1 VRKRLGEK
9 SVSFAERLISEP
21 QREKS
26 GETGYERY
34 DYQALWGL
42 ALIFEHH
49 ASQED
54 YAIAFEFHDDIVLLN
69 SASSPTHARFY
80 QVKTKDSGHWT
91 LSDLYR
97 RNARKGDASGGKLP
111 SHIGKLFS
119 NYVVFPGETEELNFV
134 SNVPCA
140 FLDAAA
146 STCQFT
152 ECDAE
157 TLAKFMKKLNAEY
170 PAATSAT
177 ASLIR
182 YVRADLSLHDSS
194 AHIKGKLTQFVLRQI
209 GSVEYN
215 PDTLYKTIVE
225 ECRTRS
231 KYTGGVSDFGD
242 LIKFKSITRAQVES
256 WLDQVRSR
264 HALPDWADI
273 SNHLNVS
280 GMELAELNREWKR
293 YRAIALDAG
302 NEAINALRDKI
313 RKELEMFVGT
323 SLDLTALIDNL
334 YSKVED
340 LAVASMP
347 PFKPARLKAMIIYE
361 VFSYDSTGEVQK
373 ADPLPPEAK
382 P

>member
-1 VRKRLGEK
+1 
-9 SVSFAERLISEP
+9 VSFAERLISEP

-49 ASQED
+49 ASLED

-69 SASSPTHARFY
+69 SASSPTLARFY

-97 RNARKGDASGGKLP
+97 RNKRKGDPSGGKLP

-119 NYVVFPGETEELNFV
+119 NYVVFPDETQELNFV

-140 FLDAAA
+140 FLDAAT
-146 STCQFT
+146 STCHFT
-152 ECDAE
+152 QCDAE
-157 TLAKFMKKLNAEY
+157 TLAKFMKKMNAEY
-170 PAATSAT
+170 PEATPAT
-177 ASLIR
+177 AGLIR

-194 AHIKGKLTQFVLRQI
+194 AHIKGKLNEFVLSQI

-231 KYTGGVSDFGD
+231 KYTGGVSDFLD
-242 LIKFKSITRAQVES
+242 LIKFKSITRTQVEG

-264 HALPDWADI
+264 HALPDWAEI

-280 GMELAELNREWKR
+280 GMELAELSREWKR
-293 YRAIALDAG
+293 YRAIALDPG
-302 NEAINALRDKI
+302 NEAINALRDTI
-313 RKELEMFVGT
+313 RKELVMLVGT
-323 SLDLTALIDNL
+323 RFGLTELIDDL

-361 VFSYDSTGEVQK
+361 VFNYDPTGEVQK
-373 ADPLPPEAK
+373 ADPLPSEAK
-382 P
+382 L

>member
-1 VRKRLGEK
+1 
-9 SVSFAERLISEP
+9 VSFAERLISEP

-49 ASQED
+49 ASLED
-54 YAIAFEFHDDIVLLN
+54 YAIAFEFHDDIVLMN
-69 SASSPTHARFY
+69 SASSPTLARFY

-97 RNARKGDASGGKLP
+97 RNKRKGDPSAGKLP

-119 NYVVFPGETEELNFV
+119 NYVVFPDETHELNFV

-140 FLDAAA
+140 FLDAAT
-146 STCQFT
+146 STCHFT
-152 ECDAE
+152 QCDAE

-170 PAATSAT
+170 PAATLAT
-177 ASLIR
+177 AGLIR

-194 AHIKGKLTQFVLRQI
+194 AHIKGKLNEFVLSQI

-231 KYTGGVSDFGD
+231 KYTGGVSDFLD
-242 LIKFKSITRAQVES
+242 LIKFKSITRTQVEG

-264 HALPDWADI
+264 HALPDWAEI

-280 GMELAELNREWKR
+280 GMELAELSREWKR
-293 YRAIALDAG
+293 YRAIALDPG
-302 NEAINALRDKI
+302 NEAINALRDTI
-313 RKELEMFVGT
+313 RKELVMLVGT
-323 SLDLTALIDNL
+323 RFGLTDLIDDL

-340 LAVASMP
+340 LAAASMP

-361 VFSYDSTGEVQK
+361 VFNYDPTGEVQK
-373 ADPLPPEAK
+373 ADPLPSEAK
-382 P
+382 L